1 MTTTRAIVR
10 RFSTPAS
17 TLWNMRHRDGVRSS
31 IEVHAMQHT
40 NGYHEPLPPDDE
52 GDGDGADGSEGD
64 GLASLSPRQQ
74 KAIIALLQEPTITK
88 AAESSGIPVRTLHF
102 WLDQE
107 VFSRAYRKARREAYG
122 QAIALAQRYTPL
134 AVQTLANMLNDHG
147 ASTSGRVSAC
157 ATMLKFARASIELDD
172 LAARVE
178 ALERAEKER
187 GSEPSWRRN

>member
-1 MTTTRAIVR
+1 
-10 RFSTPAS
+10 
-17 TLWNMRHRDGVRSS
+17 
-31 IEVHAMQHT
+31 MQHT

-52 GDGDGADGSEGD
+52 GGDGENGSDGI
-64 GLASLSPRQQ
+64 AALSPRQQ

-88 AAESSGIPVRTLHF
+88 AAESSGIPVRTIHF

-107 VFSRAYRKARREAYG
+107 AFSRAYRKARREAYG

-134 AVQTLANMLNDHG
+134 AVQTLATMMSDHG

-157 ATMLKFARASIELDD
+157 ATMLKFARESIELDD

-178 ALERAEKER
+178 ALEHAEKER
-187 GSEPSWRRN
+187 AGEPVWRRN